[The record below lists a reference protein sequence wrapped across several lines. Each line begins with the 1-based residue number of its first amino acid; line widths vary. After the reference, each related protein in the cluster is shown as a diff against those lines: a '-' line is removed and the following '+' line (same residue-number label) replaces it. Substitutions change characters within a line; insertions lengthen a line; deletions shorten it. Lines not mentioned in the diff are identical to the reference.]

1 MFENL
6 REAFREAVRNFR
18 EELNRDEVP
27 DAVDRLL
34 HRMQEEVTDAQSQLH
49 VLDDQIRRA
58 LQAARREQEEVVTC
72 RRREAMAR
80 RIGDEETARIARE
93 FAEKHERRRQVQE
106 RKARALG
113 DELEMR
119 RAEVEEMLDR
129 IREARGRRNSL
140 AATAGRATARDS
152 LREAEDLFVELDRMA
167 ERIAGDEERRKAR
180 EELEEEEA
188 LAREIEDPEALA
200 EARLRELK
208 RRMDEG

>member
-49 VLDDQIRRA
+49 VLEDQIRRA
-58 LQAARREQEEVVTC
+58 LQAARREEEEVATC

-93 FAEKHERRRQVQE
+93 FAEKHERRREVQE

-129 IREARGRRNSL
+129 IREARVRRNSL

-167 ERIAGDEERRKAR
+167 ERIAEDEERRKAR